1 MFVLLMVCYVR
12 ETKSLIQ
19 NHVFFYPCWQNL
31 IIDFFWGA
39 VSSKLNIYPEAV
51 GSKSKKVQTFLK
63 QVYANWKFFNHKQLQ
78 FLGFLLTD
86 CKVKLGFEIYSGV
99 GNKIEKLGP

>member
-1 MFVLLMVCYVR
+1 MLCKRNKISHSKSCFFLSLL
-12 ETKSLIQ
+12 TKPDNRL
-19 NHVFFYPCWQNL
+19 
-31 IIDFFWGA
+31 FFWGA